1 VKISHKGLALI
12 KKYEGLKLTAYL
24 CPANVWTIGYGST
37 GAHVKSGMRITE
49 PEAEALLR
57 KDVARFDAA
66 VSAAAPTASQGQH
79 DAMVSLA
86 FNIGIGAFQRST
98 VLRKHKAGDHAGA
111 ADSFGMW
118 NKGGGR
124 VLNGLV
130 RRRQEEAA
138 MYRGR
143 T

>member
-1 VKISHKGLALI
+1 VKLSNAGLALI

-37 GAHVKSGMRITE
+37 GAHVKRGMRITE
-49 PEAEALLR
+49 PEADALLR
-57 KDVARFDAA
+57 KDLGRFALA
-66 VSAAAPTASQGQH
+66 VLTSAHPVTQGQY

-98 VLRKHKAGDHAGA
+98 VLRKHNAGDFAGA

-118 NKGGGR
+118 NRAGNR

-143 T
+143 A